1 MPMLITPARFLR
13 VIAIQRVLIRHGFD
27 EMLFATPWLRSLA
40 FLRVLMPWNWV
51 HRDYAPRATRLRNV
65 LEELG
70 PVFVK
75 FGQVLSTRRDLL
87 PDDVAEEFAKLQ
99 DHVPP
104 FPGSQALRI
113 VERAYGQPLD
123 TLFESFDETPLAS
136 ASIAQVHVARLLDG
150 REVILKVVRPNIR
163 RVIERD
169 VSLMRALAESAERY
183 SSHARKLKP
192 TRVVAE
198 IEKTILDELDMLREA
213 ANASQLRRNFANS
226 PVMYVPEIFWKYTRQ
241 NVLVMERVD
250 GIPISNIEALCE
262 AGVDLHALAATGV
275 EIFFTQVFRDHFFH
289 ADVHPGNLFIRP
301 GAPGEPAIFI
311 PVDFGIM
318 GSISEF
324 DQRYLVENFSAFLDR
339 DYRRVA
345 ELHVESGW
353 VPRDTR
359 VDDFEFAIR
368 TVCEPIFDRPVKEIS
383 VGQLLVRLFQTAQ
396 RFHMEVLPQLLLLQK
411 TLVNVEGIG
420 RQLDPELD
428 LWRTA
433 RPSLTQW
440 MKDRAGI
447 RNFMREARQSL
458 PRWIERLP
466 QLPEMAFD
474 VLDQVKDGRLKIA
487 THDEELREIR
497 REIREVHRR
506 LVYAV
511 VGVGLLMAGGLLGG
525 SQQGITVH
533 LERLPLAAW
542 IAGGLGLGA
551 LLLALRPRREA

>member
-1 MPMLITPARFLR
+1 MLITPGRFLR
-13 VIAIQRVLIRHGFD
+13 VLAIQRVLIRHGFD
-27 EMLFATPWLRSLA
+27 EMLFATPWLRSLS
-40 FLRVLMPWNWV
+40 FLRVLLPWNWV
-51 HRDYAPRATRLRNV
+51 HHDYAPRATRLRRV
-65 LEELG
+65 LEDLG

-75 FGQVLSTRRDLL
+75 FGQILSTRRDLL
-87 PDDVAEEFAKLQ
+87 PDDIAEEFAKLQ
-99 DHVPP
+99 DRVPP
-104 FPGSQALRI
+104 FPGAQARAI
-113 VERAYGQPLD
+113 VERAYGQPLS
-123 TLFESFDETPLAS
+123 TVFLSFDETPLAS
-136 ASIAQVHVARLLDG
+136 ASIAQVHVARLMDG

-183 SSHARKLKP
+183 SSQGRQLKP

-198 IEKTILDELDMLREA
+198 IEKTILDELDMFREA

-226 PVMYVPEIFWKYTRQ
+226 AVMYVPEIFWTHTRQ
-241 NVLVMERVD
+241 NVLVMERID
-250 GIPISNIEALCE
+250 GIPISNIEALRA
-262 AGVDLHALAATGV
+262 AGVDLRALAASGV

-289 ADVHPGNLFIRP
+289 ADVHPGNLFVRP
-301 GAPGEPAIFI
+301 GAPGEPAVFV

-324 DQRYLVENFSAFLDR
+324 DQRYLVENFSAFMDR
-339 DYRRVA
+339 NYRRVA

-359 VDDFEFAIR
+359 VDEFEFAIR
-368 TVCEPIFDRPVKEIS
+368 TVCEPIFDRPVKDIS

-396 RFHMEVLPQLLLLQK
+396 RFHMEILPQLLLLQK
-411 TLVNVEGIG
+411 TMVNVEGIG
-420 RQLDPELD
+420 RQLDPDLD

-440 MKDRAGI
+440 MKDRVGV

-458 PRWIERLP
+458 PRWVERLP

-474 VLDQVKDGRLKIA
+474 VLDQIKDGRLEVG
-487 THDEELREIR
+487 TRDQELREIR

-511 VGVGLLMAGGLLGG
+511 VGVGLLLACGLSGGA
-525 SQQGITVH
+525 QQGISVH
-533 LERLPLAAW
+533 WDRLPLATW
-542 IAGGLGLGA
+542 ILGGLGLGA
-551 LLLALRPRREA
+551 LLIALKPQRET